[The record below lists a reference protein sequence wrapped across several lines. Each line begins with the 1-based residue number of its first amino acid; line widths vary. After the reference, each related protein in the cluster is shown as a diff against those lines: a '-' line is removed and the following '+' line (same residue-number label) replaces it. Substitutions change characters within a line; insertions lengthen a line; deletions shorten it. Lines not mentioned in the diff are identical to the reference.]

1 MKFAGF
7 FCVIALMVLF
17 YARNNAIDMTQFQ
30 TDTKKVEIKGEVRS
44 PGVYEVD
51 WNATVADVL
60 KEAGGSLEN
69 ADISSI
75 NLSRNI
81 ENEAVIVVDKKQE
94 EKKISIN
101 SATIEELDELP
112 GLGPSNAQR
121 IVEYRNHHSFQT
133 LEDLKEVKGI
143 GDKLFQKIKDRIML

>member
-1 MKFAGF
+1 
-7 FCVIALMVLF
+7 
-17 YARNNAIDMTQFQ
+17 MTQFQ

-81 ENEAVIVVDKKQE
+81 RK
-94 EKKISIN
+94 
-101 SATIEELDELP
+101 
-112 GLGPSNAQR
+112 
-121 IVEYRNHHSFQT
+121 
-133 LEDLKEVKGI
+133 
-143 GDKLFQKIKDRIML
+143 